1 MERDILD
8 ARFSKSQCAC
18 KRGPLSDFCHLP
30 RLPHLLCSLTENHFA
45 PLALLAPDHFWVC
58 PSPIALEVLHG
69 KGMPS
74 TSPSHK
80 SASIAARFEADLWLV
95 GYFRVCPSPIAL
107 EVLLG

>member
-1 MERDILD
+1 MAAGFEADLWHGVGGGGGGG
-8 ARFSKSQCAC
+8 ALA
-18 KRGPLSDFCHLP
+18 PLAS
-30 RLPHLLCSLTENHFA
+30 RA
-45 PLALLAPDHFWVC
+45 PLALLAPDHFRVC